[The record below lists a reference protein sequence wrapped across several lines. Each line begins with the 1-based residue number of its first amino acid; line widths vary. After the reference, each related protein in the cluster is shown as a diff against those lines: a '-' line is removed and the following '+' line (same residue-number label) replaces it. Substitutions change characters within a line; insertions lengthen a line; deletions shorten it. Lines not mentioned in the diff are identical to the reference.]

1 MAIPF
6 LAGMMIDRAIDQG
19 RQPSEDRRVNL
30 QRTLY
35 RRDQLANPQY
45 NSQMALDTL
54 STSPLGKVEQS
65 TWIESCDLS
74 ARLSAL
80 TAFLRS
86 LRLQCPRLS
95 CLADS
100 GISSLKKTRI
110 VGHVSTSPETSAV
123 TSSSQA
129 SGLSPSMRA
138 RPSVRKA
145 RLSKRSTCNEDG
157 SDDDDEEPRASTKK
171 RAKFESTKLQFA
183 CPFWKLDPSKHRSC
197 YSATLSETRYVKQ
210 HILRRHVQPPHFHKS
225 QTPCMPDGSPRPEL
239 EGIDSAQER
248 VLLSWRAKRGSSKE
262 EQWFE
267 LWKMIFPYLPT
278 PSSPFMD
285 EEVIAQPQPEHISA
299 QLNAP
304 RFNKRFNLSLNE
316 RNVAKNICVIREE
329 SPEIEWLN
337 KNQKQRLQQRS
348 MKTNEAEKWRE
359 MYSTLFPGARE
370 ISSPYHEEPESH
382 AKRKDPAV
390 ERYSEFLDRELPQ
403 AVRRELDKMGFLGDE
418 MTSQLVG
425 IVREA
430 QASLS
435 RQYEFS
441 MLFDSNEESKKTESV
456 ENTLLERFHSPNLT
470 PNVQTQPY
478 NGDVF
483 STAAYDGPKSSDT
496 TLSKCQSDVY
506 PPKNTFSAAQS
517 EQDLFEWATFDPA
530 SFGPDPYLDPVI
542 EDFPF

>member
-1 MAIPF
+1 MAIPC

-19 RQPSEDRRVNL
+19 RQPSEDCRVNL

-157 SDDDDEEPRASTKK
+157 SDDDDEKPRASTKK

-210 HILRRHVQPPHFHKS
+210 HILRRHVQPPHCTYCWAIFDSIDLLTVHKS

-285 EEVIAQPQPEHISA
+285 EEAIAQPQPEHISA

-304 RFNKRFNLSLNE
+304 RFNKRFKLSPNK
-316 RNVAKNICVIREE
+316 RNVGRGLPKEE
-329 SPEIEWLN
+329 PKLRCPYYTRFPQTFCS
-337 KNQKQRLQQRS
+337 S
-348 MKTNEAEKWRE
+348 KWR
-359 MYSTLFPGARE
+359 SC
-370 ISSPYHEEPESH
+370 S
-382 AKRKDPAV
+382 
-390 ERYSEFLDRELPQ
+390 
-403 AVRRELDKMGFLGDE
+403 
-418 MTSQLVG
+418 
-425 IVREA
+425 
-430 QASLS
+430 
-435 RQYEFS
+435 
-441 MLFDSNEESKKTESV
+441 ESV
-456 ENTLLERFHSPNLT
+456 WPTVDHL
-470 PNVQTQPY
+470 
-478 NGDVF
+478 
-483 STAAYDGPKSSDT
+483 K
-496 TLSKCQSDVY
+496 
-506 PPKNTFSAAQS
+506 
-517 EQDLFEWATFDPA
+517 
-530 SFGPDPYLDPVI
+530 
-542 EDFPF
+542 